1 MPYGIRSGR
10 TQSSY
15 QKSGLFALTKRN
27 ECRNQTTLWQITLM
41 HLPLE
46 VTGLLE
52 RETASRLFSL
62 LFERNPAN
70 HSFSLMIASRFHT
83 LLRVGFF
90 GNPTESFSGSRL
102 MWMIR
107 IVSPCTVI
115 WNKAYCVG
123 RLCNGWLADV
133 L

>member
-27 ECRNQTTLWQITLM
+27 ECRSQTTLWQITLM
-41 HLPLE
+41 PLPLE
-46 VTGLLE
+46 VTGLIE
-52 RETASRLFSL
+52 RKIASRLFFFL
-62 LFERNPAN
+62 FFERNPAN
-70 HSFSLMIASRFHT
+70 HSISLMIAAI
-83 LLRVGFF
+83 LRVGFF
-90 GNPTESFSGSRL
+90 GNPSESFSGSRL

-107 IVSPCTVI
+107 IVSPCMAI

-123 RLCNGWLADV
+123 RLCNGWLANV